1 LQETDLRFTT
11 QNKPENED
19 HPFVRFPPSCRRSEG
34 GDGRLKAAAAVIIVF
49 VSVYCPKLGREQ
61 TVGFAPKRGKLEGIG
76 PFFNV
81 DI

>member
-1 LQETDLRFTT
+1 MCL
-11 QNKPENED
+11 
-19 HPFVRFPPSCRRSEG
+19 VVC
-34 GDGRLKAAAAVIIVF
+34 
-49 VSVYCPKLGREQ
+49 REQ